1 MNKPIIGVLCC
12 ARMIDE
18 DSDLHHVVFRSYIEF
33 IKDTLGAVPILI
45 PALSP
50 GFMEGDID
58 QLVDI
63 VDGFFLPGSPSNI
76 SLRRAKG
83 KPDVFYITDTPGTHD
98 LLRDYTAMNILHYSL
113 TADKLLLAVCRGFQE
128 MNVFFG
134 GDLHKDLHLI
144 PGKRDHRAGQFDTLQ
159 DKYAPAHEVSV
170 TSDAFLNKIFAE
182 QDNSTTGL
190 MVNSLHT
197 QGISVVGEDLVV
209 ECLAP
214 DGTVEAIRHKNSS
227 FIYGVQWHLEWMRS
241 PLDSYIA
248 RAFLSQCSRR
258 IHKGD

>member
-50 GFMEGDID
+50 GFMKGDID

-83 KPDVFYITDTPGTHD
+83 IVNLDTYRPQVLLPSREQRTLAAWFKNTWRYRCFTQSWRDPCISFSRWCTAGSTGGRSLASFEEHRRCAGTHD
-98 LLRDYTAMNILHYSL
+98 VQTH
-113 TADKLLLAVCRGFQE
+113 AV
-128 MNVFFG
+128 
-134 GDLHKDLHLI
+134 D
-144 PGKRDHRAGQFDTLQ
+144 
-159 DKYAPAHEVSV
+159 
-170 TSDAFLNKIFAE
+170 
-182 QDNSTTGL
+182 TTGCYL
-190 MVNSLHT
+190 VATQKTGCQSVSGTSLNT
-197 QGISVVGEDLVV
+197 
-209 ECLAP
+209 
-214 DGTVEAIRHKNSS
+214 
-227 FIYGVQWHLEWMRS
+227 MS
-241 PLDSYIA
+241 P
-248 RAFLSQCSRR
+248 
-258 IHKGD
+258 